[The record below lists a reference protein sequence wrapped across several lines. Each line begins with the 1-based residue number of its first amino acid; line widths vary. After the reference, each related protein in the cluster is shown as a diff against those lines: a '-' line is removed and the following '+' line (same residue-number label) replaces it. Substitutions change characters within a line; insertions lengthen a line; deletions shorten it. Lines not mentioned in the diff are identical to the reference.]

1 MSNFKKTLLIGLAT
15 LSLGATFAP
24 AQAQTAEGRHGHAAR
39 LEKMQANHAAR
50 FTAHMDKLHAALKLT
65 AAQEPAWTAFVAA
78 MTPAAHATV
87 DDTAVANLSAPER
100 MEKHIAMAKTRI
112 AAMET
117 HLAALKT
124 FYATLTAEQKKTFDD
139 NAMAGG
145 HGQHMRHMMMKK
157 Q

>member
-1 MSNFKKTLLIGLAT
+1 MRNFKTTLLIGLAT
-15 LSLGATFAP
+15 LSLGAAIAP
-24 AQAQTAEGRHGHAAR
+24 AQAQTAEGRHTHAAR

-50 FTAHMDKLHAALKLT
+50 FTEHMAKLHDALKLT
-65 AAQEPAWTAFVAA
+65 PAQEPAWTTFMAA

-87 DDTAVANLSAPER
+87 DRAALANLSAPER

-112 AAMET
+112 AAMEA
-117 HLAALKT
+117 HLGALKT

-139 NAMAGG
+139 NAKAAG
-145 HGQHMRHMMMKK
+145 HGQHMRQMMMKK